1 MLSKRGVYSIDVSK
15 SISFQ
20 NEESASIM
28 VIKSIKLT
36 IINLTFCGELLH
48 TDVNMEKT
56 INSLTTGELRHK
68 HQHRFEFC
76 YCAKFIH
83 GKAIQHRTKHAC
95 LHMDSSMN
103 MLSARI
109 YPSESAIKMHFSQF
123 RLLHTG
129 SSNPIFLLFSDSNS
143 III

>member
-1 MLSKRGVYSIDVSK
+1 MLRKRGVYSIDVSK

-36 IINLTFCGELLH
+36 RINLTFCGELLH
-48 TDVNMEKT
+48 MDVDMEKK
-56 INSLTTGELRHK
+56 INSLTTGELRIRHK

-83 GKAIQHRTKHAC
+83 GKAI
-95 LHMDSSMN
+95 
-103 MLSARI
+103 
-109 YPSESAIKMHFSQF
+109 
-123 RLLHTG
+123 
-129 SSNPIFLLFSDSNS
+129 
-143 III
+143 